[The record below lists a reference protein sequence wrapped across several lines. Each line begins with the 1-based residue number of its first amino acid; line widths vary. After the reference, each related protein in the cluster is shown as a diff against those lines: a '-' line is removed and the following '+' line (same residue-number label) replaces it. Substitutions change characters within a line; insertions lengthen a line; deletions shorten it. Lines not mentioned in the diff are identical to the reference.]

1 MGADFNKIQQQKAM
15 KNASSGRPTESNH
28 LLMLMHFALISR
40 YVSVSKNQLDASG
53 YGMKINCCKLVQ
65 AHLMPP
71 KFCAKFA

>member
-1 MGADFNKIQQQKAM
+1 
-15 KNASSGRPTESNH
+15 
-28 LLMLMHFALISR
+28 MHFALISR